1 MGNDFYHQA
10 LTPAILF
17 ARESLNFSLQ
27 RFGVLRQDTGL
38 PGECLIRNTH
48 SYLGMRANVSHPIGS
63 RILSYDVVTT
73 RKGDKPDFN
82 LARQATPPA
91 TRSQVEVLLA
101 VLATFL

>member
-1 MGNDFYHQA
+1 MRTSAAGGGSDRISSESMAKDYRSGRGLPSLLRSMGNDFYHQA

-48 SYLGMRANVSHPIGS
+48 SYFGMRANVSHPIGS
-63 RILSYDVVTT
+63 RILSYDVVT
-73 RKGDKPDFN
+73 
-82 LARQATPPA
+82 
-91 TRSQVEVLLA
+91 
-101 VLATFL
+101 